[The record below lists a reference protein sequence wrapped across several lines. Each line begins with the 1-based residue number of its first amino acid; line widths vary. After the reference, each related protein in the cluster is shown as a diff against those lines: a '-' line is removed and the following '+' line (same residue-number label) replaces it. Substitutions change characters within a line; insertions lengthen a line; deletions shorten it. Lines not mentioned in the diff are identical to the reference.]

1 MKFRV
6 TFEIWDCNLDE
17 RSTSEVVFSRFHAT
31 TRGSTCRV
39 IALWLCVLI
48 VGSVLGCRGESKSG
62 KSGTGTPGTSAA
74 ALGDG
79 SATKSSLPASDV
91 SNAEAWF
98 DDVTSSSGIDFV
110 HVSGDSAEKPFPSA
124 NGSGLGMLD
133 FDLDGWHDLH
143 FLTGTPFPV
152 DAKRTDPRNR
162 IYHNRGGLHFE
173 DVTDQTGLGHAG
185 FSAGLTVGDLNHD
198 GFPDAY
204 VACYGANQLFLNRGD
219 GTFEEVGA
227 TAGVDDAQWAA
238 SAACLDFDNDG
249 LLDLYVCN
257 YGKWTLETNPYCGD
271 RARGIRIVCSPR
283 SIEPVDDLLYRNLGD
298 GRFEDV
304 TSTMGLAGAPQR
316 GQGVIAADFNND
328 GWIDL
333 YVGNDLNPNS
343 LFLNRGGTKFESMG
357 ELMGVAYDY
366 VGNMQASM
374 GIDAADVN
382 GDGWLDLF
390 VTNFED
396 EHNAYYQNLR
406 GEFFDEVAHQQGL
419 ARESLPWVGWGCQFA
434 DFDFD
439 QQLDL
444 VVVNGHVDSNRHLLG
459 QDSAYKQPAL
469 AWRSNGKRFEFLGKT
484 AGTYFESH
492 WCARGLAAGDLDNDG
507 ATDVVIGHQDA
518 APALLRNLNRSRRD
532 AESRIIQ
539 IQLVGTHSNRDAVGA
554 KLVAAGP
561 NGTSQV
567 RTIRGGGSY
576 LSAHDLR
583 QILVTAEPN
592 QPIAISIHWP
602 NGQQHALEPLMPG
615 HQYVVRE
622 PIPPDAKPTV
632 VDRGRLQ

>member
-1 MKFRV
+1 MRFRIASG
-6 TFEIWDCNLDE
+6 IWDRNIDD
-17 RSTSEVVFSRFHAT
+17 RSIREVVPVGFHT
-31 TRGSTCRV
+31 VTRGSLCQV
-39 IALWLCVLI
+39 VASWLCMLLI
-48 VGSVLGCRGESKSG
+48 GCVLGCRSESKSDTAG
-62 KSGTGTPGTSAA
+62 VESVENGGGLETKTSQPVVTA
-74 ALGDG
+74 
-79 SATKSSLPASDV
+79 

-110 HVSGDSAEKPFPSA
+110 HVSGDSVEKPFPAA

-133 FDLDGWHDLH
+133 FDLDGWQDLY

-152 DAKRTDPRNR
+152 DAKRKEPRNR
-162 IYHNRGGLHFE
+162 MYRNRGGLYFE
-173 DVTDQTGLGHAG
+173 DVTDLTGLGHTG
-185 FSAGLTVGDLNHD
+185 FSAGLT
-198 GFPDAY
+198 
-204 VACYGANQLFLNRGD
+204 RGD
-219 GTFEEVGA
+219 GTFEEVA
-227 TAGVDDAQWAA
+227 ASAGVNDAEWAA
-238 SAACLDFDNDG
+238 SAACLDFDHDG

-271 RARGIRIVCSPR
+271 RVRGIRIVCSPR

-298 GRFEDV
+298 GRFENV
-304 TSTMGLAGAPQR
+304 TAAMGLTGVPER
-316 GQGVIAADFNND
+316 GQGVIAADYNND

-374 GIDAADVN
+374 GVDAADVN

-396 EHNAYYQNLR
+396 EHNAYYENLR
-406 GEFFDEVAHQQGL
+406 GEFFDEVAHQRGL
-419 ARESLPWVGWGCQFA
+419 ARESLPWVGWGCQFV

-444 VVVNGHVDSNRHLLG
+444 IVVNGHVDSNRHLLG
-459 QDSAYKQPAL
+459 QDATYKQPPL
-469 AWRSNGKRFEFLGKT
+469 AWKFNGKRFEFLGKT
-484 AGTYFESH
+484 AGPYFESR
-492 WCARGLAAGDLDNDG
+492 WCARGLAVGDLDNDG

-518 APALLRNLNRSRRD
+518 APALLRNLNRARGS
-532 AESRIIQ
+532 AESRIVQ
-539 IQLVGTHSNRDAVGA
+539 IQLVGTNSNRDAVGA
-554 KLVAAGP
+554 KLIAEGP

-583 QILVTAEPN
+583 QILVTAESN
-592 QPIAISIHWP
+592 QPIAVSIHWP
-602 NGQQHALEPLMPG
+602 NGRQHTLEPLMPG
-615 HQYVVRE
+615 HQYVVTE
-622 PIPPDAKPTV
+622 PDPSDAKPIV